1 MPPVQHYLQSGA
13 LGQKIQKLKREQE
26 ELLDTVWIAT
36 SPVQIAKLWSRV
48 VELLGDSLTDLQQE
62 TLQSL
67 TSSQADS
74 E

>member
-1 MPPVQHYLQSGA
+1 MNATP
-13 LGQKIQKLKREQE
+13 LGQQIQNLKREQE

-48 VELLGDSLTDLQQE
+48 VALLGDSLTDLQQE

-67 TSSQADS
+67 TATQAES